1 MVRARFGHLSYGKSE
16 IIILAVPVKE
26 SKQSRTVKIVTD
38 KERDDVRI
46 SSWGS
51 GRSTG
56 WAMLIRARESPQG
69 TKPPDRELIK
79 QLNDQQLC

>member
-1 MVRARFGHLSYGKSE
+1 MVRARFGHLSYGKSG
-16 IIILAVPVKE
+16 IIVIAVPAKE

-38 KERDDVRI
+38 KERDDVCI
-46 SSWGS
+46 SCWGS
-51 GRSTG
+51 GKSTG
-56 WAMLIRARESPQG
+56 WAMLNQAWESPQG